1 MKPII
6 GGFEDIG
13 EAAHEAGGAVASQVK
28 KQAVNTAKATVSQIT
43 GSQNSSSD
51 PQTGTNEQKSA
62 KQNQQMSDDQAK
74 QFLQDL
80 YGPSKPQG
88 QDRGSSTTQSNNQ
101 NAVQA
106 AVSQVAGSVPQDPNA
121 GKTPEE
127 VAQMATLRKQL
138 HSDYYQTL
146 TKPKQQEERASDK
159 MEREDQEEKMADL
172 EEEKKKPA
180 PLPAT
185 VKQGTGES
193 VVGVSG

>member
-43 GSQNSSSD
+43 GGQSSPSD
-51 PQTGTNEQKSA
+51 PQTGTNEQNSA
-62 KQNQQMSDDQAK
+62 KQSQQMSDDQAK

-88 QDRGSSTTQSNNQ
+88 QDKSSSANQANSQ

-106 AVSQVAGSVPQDPNA
+106 AVSQVTGNAPQDPNA

-127 VAQMATLRKQL
+127 IAQMATLRKQL
-138 HSDYYQTL
+138 HADYYQSL
-146 TKPKQQEERASDK
+146 TQPKQQEERAADK
-159 MEREDQEEKMADL
+159 MDREEKEEKMADL